1 MALTISEWPAV
12 NPSMENPQPVA
23 TSSSSRW
30 SSDDSVTR
38 TAASISTDRSTKTIT
53 PNGVSQSLGASA
65 HLSDSRDSLNAPM
78 GQATYPVQGTM
89 SSYNKPLK
97 TSPSTS
103 SFSSIYHSA
112 PSSPLDA
119 AVPLLP
125 GERNIIKQITRAEME
140 IRPFFLCSLC
150 ENWCDISEHSFHLQ
164 ASCVEVNPR
173 TSLQRKYIPDDS
185 DDEKPS
191 KRRKQIDENEGVHYS
206 TRNVA
211 GTSKSASATR
221 KSSGSKP
228 SPSTSKRST
237 KDIKVTSTLTKSST
251 ADSPEIIDVSY

>member
-1 MALTISEWPAV
+1 
-12 NPSMENPQPVA
+12 MENPQPVA

-103 SFSSIYHSA
+103 SFSSITT
-112 PSSPLDA
+112 
-119 AVPLLP
+119 LLP
-125 GERNIIKQITRAEME
+125 QALLTPPFPSFLGRGTSSNKLLVQKWRSDHFSCALSARIGVTYPSTPFISKQVALKSIHVLR
-140 IRPFFLCSLC
+140 CS
-150 ENWCDISEHSFHLQ
+150 
-164 ASCVEVNPR
+164 AS
-173 TSLQRKYIPDDS
+173 TSQMIAT
-185 DDEKPS
+185 
-191 KRRKQIDENEGVHYS
+191 
-206 TRNVA
+206 TRNHQSVA
-211 GTSKSASATR
+211 SELMRTR
-221 KSSGSKP
+221 VS
-228 SPSTSKRST
+228 
-237 KDIKVTSTLTKSST
+237 
-251 ADSPEIIDVSY
+251 IIQLGM